1 MRDVEEVDYRNEIL
15 KGKVTEEHGDI
26 NHAEWRLIGFKKTG
40 KKMIG
45 LE

>member
-1 MRDVEEVDYRNEIL
+1 MRDVEEVGCTNEIV
-15 KGKVTEEHGDI
+15 KAKVTEEHGDI

-45 LE
+45 PE